1 MKVLVVGCGNIGSVA
16 AEDLAK
22 NMTPAVDVTVAD
34 RDEKR
39 AEAVAQKVNTS
50 NIDSVRLDVSDNVR
64 LMKDLG
70 RCDVV
75 MGFLPGTLG
84 YRLMQACIEA
94 QRDMV
99 DVSYMAENPM
109 SLNEKAV
116 EAGITIIPDCGL
128 APGISNLLVGH
139 TVKELDTIHL
149 VGMMVGGLPEKPVPP
164 LEYVVTWSPESLID
178 EYTRKAR
185 IIIKGKMAEVEALTG
200 TESVDF
206 PNVGKLEAF
215 FTDGLRTLMYTVEAD
230 EMWEK
235 TLRYPGHADKIR
247 LLQALGFFDEKKID
261 IDGLTLSPR
270 RLAAKLLGKTLSKP
284 EIRDFVALKVVVS
297 GVKDGLKKR
306 QEYLMLDRY
315 DKERH
320 VTAMARTTAY
330 PASIAAQLLLKGEV
344 SEEGVIP
351 PEKLGMDDRIFKM
364 FLGELKNRRIEITK
378 QSSTL

>member
-149 VGMMVGGLPEKPVPP
+149 VRMMVGGLPEKPVPP